1 MSILYPLGLLAIIGI
16 PVLVFIYII
25 KNRFTEKTIA
35 STYLWTLSEKFLKR
49 RIPISRINGIISLIL
64 QCLAVGLLALAITQ
78 PILTIPNSAKAY
90 CFILDGSGSM
100 NMSMKDS
107 TRFEI
112 GKDRIAEIIDDSM
125 KGSTYTL
132 IYAGN
137 STETIF
143 KNVSDKYRA
152 TQILN
157 NLSVSYTATP
167 LTDALQTAQKY
178 FYENPSV
185 KTYLITDKDYQQH
198 DNIEIIK
205 VFSEVDNY
213 FVTDVKYDYIANG
226 LKVSGTAASYA
237 GNVTLTVELYFD
249 GLETAYDTQTINLMQ
264 SAQTTAESSDGTYS
278 NASFEFVC
286 EGVNDFASLRVV
298 IPEKDAL
305 SDDNEVIIYNVSYEN
320 MSKTLLVSD
329 YPFYVEAALRAAGN
343 SQVEVISPDE
353 YKPASGYGLYIFDEF
368 TPEAL
373 PKDGAV
379 WFISPQ
385 KSLAGT
391 NFSFQS
397 SEIVPMEKV
406 KYSTSTSTRVGNLLH
421 GVSKTDFD
429 LLYYVKC
436 GLAGNFTTLMT
447 CDGNPLLFVGYNT
460 YGQREVVFAF
470 DPKDS
475 APFILS
481 TDYTLLVSNLLNYS
495 FPSVIENTS
504 FYCGET
510 LEINV
515 ISGCDSIK
523 IETPLGKE
531 SYPDMSE
538 AICEYELTEVG
549 TYKIILT
556 MTDRSVSEYNVY
568 SSLPKEECIPL
579 VKEYAFSIIG
589 EAGDD
594 KFDGIYDDLLILFI
608 VLALIAAADYGVYCY
623 EQYQLR

>member
-1 MSILYPLGLLAIIGI
+1 MSILYPLGLLALIGI
-16 PVLVFIYII
+16 PVVILIYII
-25 KNRFTEKTIA
+25 KNTYTEKTIS

-49 RIPISRINGIISLIL
+49 RIPISRIAGIVSLVL
-64 QCLAVGLLALAITQ
+64 QCLIIALMAFAITQ
-78 PILTIPNSAKAY
+78 PTFIIPHSAEAY

-100 NMSMKDS
+100 NISMQDS

-112 GKDRIAEIIDDSM
+112 GKDKIAEIIDDSM
-125 KGSTYTL
+125 NGSTYTL
-132 IYAGN
+132 ICAGN

-157 NLSVSYTATP
+157 NLSSAYTSTP
-167 LTDALQTAQKY
+167 LTNALQTAQNY

-185 KTYLITDKDYQQH
+185 KIYLITDKDYQQQS
-198 DNIEIIK
+198 NVKIIK
-205 VFSEVDNY
+205 VCSEAENY
-213 FVTDVKYDYIANG
+213 CVTDVKYNYTNSG
-226 LKVSGTAASYA
+226 LSVSGTAISYSGDA
-237 GNVTLTVELYFD
+237 TLTVGLYFD
-249 GLETAYDTQTINLMQ
+249 GAETAYDEQTVNLIN
-264 SAQTTAESSDGTYS
+264 SSQASEGFS
-278 NASFEFVC
+278 NAAISQTSFEFVC
-286 EGVNDFASLRVV
+286 NGINNFSSIKVAIL
-298 IPEKDAL
+298 EKDAL

-320 MSKTLLVSD
+320 MSKTLLVSE

-343 SQVEVISPDE
+343 SQVEVVSPDE
-353 YKPASGYGLYIFDEF
+353 YESASGYGLYIFDEF
-368 TPEAL
+368 TPKVL
-373 PKDGAV
+373 PNDGAV

-385 KSLAGT
+385 SSLAGT

-406 KYSTSTSTRVGNLLH
+406 KYSTSTSTRVGSLLQ

-436 GLAGNFTTLMT
+436 GLVGNFTTLMT
-447 CDGNPLLFVGYNT
+447 CDGNPLLFVGSNA

-481 TDYTLLVSNLLNYS
+481 FDYTTLVSNLLNYS

-504 FYCGET
+504 YYCGDT

-515 ISGCDSIK
+515 IAGCDNIK
-523 IETPLGKE
+523 VETPLGKV

-556 MTDRSVSEYNVY
+556 MTDRSVSEYNIY
-568 SSLPKEECIPL
+568 SSIPEDERIPL
-579 VKEYAFSIIG
+579 VQEDAFMIQG
-589 EAGDD
+589 EAGND

-608 VLALIAAADYGVYCY
+608 ILAVIALADYGVYCY

>member
-1 MSILYPLGLLAIIGI
+1 MSILYPLGLLALLSI
-16 PVLVFIYII
+16 PVVVLIYII
-25 KNRFTEKTIA
+25 KNTYTEKVIT
-35 STYLWTLSEKFLKR
+35 STYLWTLSEKFIKR
-49 RIPISRINGIISLIL
+49 RIPISRIVGIVSLIL
-64 QCLAVGLLALAITQ
+64 QCLIIALIALAITQ
-78 PILTIPNSAKAY
+78 PSLIIPNSAEAY

-100 NMSMKDS
+100 NMSINGS
-107 TRFEI
+107 TRFDI
-112 GKDRIAEIIDDSM
+112 GKDKIADIIDDSM

-143 KNVSDKYRA
+143 SGVNDKYRA

-157 NLSVSYTATP
+157 NLSVSYSSTP
-167 LTDALQTAQKY
+167 LTNSLQIAQKY

-185 KTYLITDKDYQQH
+185 KTYLITDKDYQQLE
-198 DNIEIIK
+198 NVKIIK
-205 VFSEVDNY
+205 VCSEVENY
-213 FVTDVKYDYIANG
+213 SVTNVKYNFTNNG
-226 LKVSGTAASYA
+226 VNVSGTAMSYSSE
-237 GNVTLTVELYFD
+237 VSLTIALYIN
-249 GLETAYDTQTINLMQ
+249 GSETAFDQQTINLTKL
-264 SAQTTAESSDGTYS
+264 SAAFEDSSDTVFS
-278 NASFEFVC
+278 QSSFEFVC
-286 EGVNDFASLRVV
+286 NGINNFASLKVA
-298 IPEKDAL
+298 ILEEDAL
-305 SDDNEVIIYNVSYEN
+305 LCDNEAIIYNVSYEN
-320 MSKTLLVSD
+320 MSKTLLVSE

-343 SQVEVISPDE
+343 TQLNVVSPDE

-368 TPEAL
+368 TPEVL
-373 PKDGAV
+373 PSDGAV

-385 KSLAGT
+385 SSLAGT

-406 KYSTSTSTRVGNLLH
+406 KYSTSTSSRVESLLQ

-436 GLAGNFTTLMT
+436 GLTGNFTTLMS
-447 CDGNPLLFVGYNT
+447 CEGNPLLFVGSNM

-470 DPKDS
+470 DPRDS

-481 TDYTLLVSNLLNYS
+481 YDYTTLVSNLLNYS

-504 FYCGET
+504 YYCGDT

-515 ISGCDSIK
+515 VAGCREIK

-531 SYPDMSE
+531 SYPDTLE

-549 TYKIILT
+549 SYKIVLT
-556 MTDRSVSEYNVY
+556 MNDGKVSEYNVY
-568 SSLPKEECIPL
+568 SSLPEDERIPM
-579 VKEYAFSIIG
+579 VHDDAFIIQG
-589 EAGDD
+589 EASYD

-608 VLALIAAADYGVYCY
+608 ILAVIALADYGVYCY